1 MRVIRLGPP
10 FFVVCLFPFVAVGQD
25 AVGPS
30 PDVADAAD
38 RSSTDVGPPD
48 AEPKA
53 VVPAGSEPLAPVDW
67 PSIDWPSMDRFDPTL
82 PLDEG
87 TRLRI
92 FKQAE
97 RRVTE
102 ASRAREESR
111 LREQRVLRQSE
122 DLELRFKAL
131 RALQTEFTSALA
143 AEEEKRTKAEKAAAE
158 VRQVVAS
165 TQAVEDEK
173 EVEKRKEAVDK
184 LSRVFDKMK
193 AKETAK
199 VVPEMDEDL
208 VVEVL
213 NRLKEKQAAKI
224 LAEVE
229 PALAARL
236 SEKIARLRKKQKTN
250 PK

>member
-1 MRVIRLGPP
+1 M
-10 FFVVCLFPFVAVGQD
+10 
-25 AVGPS
+25 
-30 PDVADAAD
+30 
-38 RSSTDVGPPD
+38 
-48 AEPKA
+48 
-53 VVPAGSEPLAPVDW
+53 
-67 PSIDWPSMDRFDPTL
+67 
-82 PLDEG
+82 
-87 TRLRI
+87 
-92 FKQAE
+92 
-97 RRVTE
+97 
-102 ASRAREESR
+102 
-111 LREQRVLRQSE
+111 
-122 DLELRFKAL
+122 
-131 RALQTEFTSALA
+131 TS
-143 AEEEKRTKAEKAAAE
+143 K
-158 VRQVVAS
+158 
-165 TQAVEDEK
+165 QAVEDEK
-173 EVEKRKEAVDK
+173 EVEKRKDAVDK

>member
-67 PSIDWPSMDRFDPTL
+67 PSMDRLDPTL

-97 RRVTE
+97 QRVTE
-102 ASRAREESR
+102 ANRAREESR

-143 AEEEKRTKAEKAAAE
+143 VEEEKRTKAEKAAAE
-158 VRQVVAS
+158 VREVVTS
-165 TQAVEDEK
+165 KQAVEDEK
-173 EVEKRKEAVDK
+173 EVEKRKDAVDK